1 MRGECPSP
9 GEKSLGHILLWKSFV
24 FVEKT
29 KNPGNIDGL
38 FPGMA
43 IDRGS
48 FL

>member
-9 GEKSLGHILLWKSFV
+9 GEKPLGHILLWKPFV

-29 KNPGNIDGL
+29 KNLGDIAVL